1 MKKQIILALIC
12 TILFLMPTFSALP
25 IIKLSGSE
33 QKTIPLPSIDSDG
46 TFVGGFGRIYKE
58 NDEWQ
63 FEYNGYFGGVYKDTN
78 KYKILAGNIYD
89 LNQEQTGTIVM
100 YNFKSFVVG
109 KIKNME
115 GKGAP
120 IIGFLIINED
130 MKFAGRIMS
139 FFGPALHIWGEFT
152 PN

>member
-12 TILFLMPTFSALP
+12 TILFFMPTFSALP
-25 IIKLSGSE
+25 IKTVSISK
-33 QKTIPLPSIDSDG
+33 QKTLPLLDYDG
-46 TFVGGFGRIYKE
+46 TFKGGYGIIYIE
-58 NDEWQ
+58 NDKWQ

-109 KIKNME
+109 KIKNMD
-115 GKGAP
+115 GKGAS

-139 FFGPALHIWGEFT
+139 FFGPAPHIWGEFI